1 MDVSAISFE
10 QTGLDYFEKA
20 QRPPAIGVEPDIFTA
35 PAPLIVVFLPLP
47 YFSILKTAFC
57 VASPVP
63 FTLSSRHSFPLRIKL
78 CYHEPPRVFLSID
91 TIKI

>member
-35 PAPLIVVFLPLP
+35 PAPLIVVFLP
-47 YFSILKTAFC
+47 FAILLDLKKQLS
-57 VASPVP
+57 AS
-63 FTLSSRHSFPLRIKL
+63 LLR
-78 CYHEPPRVFLSID
+78 FLSHYLPAIPSLCE
-91 TIKI
+91 